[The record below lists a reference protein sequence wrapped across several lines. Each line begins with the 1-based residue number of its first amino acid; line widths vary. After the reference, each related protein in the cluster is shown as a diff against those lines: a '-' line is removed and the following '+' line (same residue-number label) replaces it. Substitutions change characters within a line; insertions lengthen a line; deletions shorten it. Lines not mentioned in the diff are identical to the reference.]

1 MPLAA
6 RPGDRREGCCDEMEA
21 GRRRAPGNDI
31 TIMRIGIDARLIY
44 HQPAG
49 ISRYTKHLVEELAQL
64 DRENAYTVFQH
75 RRQRNPLVHAP
86 NFQRRTL
93 FTPVHVRFEQP
104 MLAAELC
111 FHAAD
116 ILHSTDFIPP
126 LFSNIPSVI
135 TVHDLAFLRWPNF
148 LTEAHAAYYSQID
161 RAVRHAR
168 HIIVPSESTKG
179 DVVGRLGASPSKI
192 SVIYEAA
199 ASLYRP
205 LPAAECRAAMQERY
219 AIPESYVFF
228 ASTIEPR
235 KNIGGLL
242 EAFGHLRRHYNI
254 GETGLVL
261 AGKPGWLYEEVFRK
275 VEQLGLKQSTFFVG
289 RVPDEDLRQL
299 FVGARC
305 HVHPAFYEGFGL
317 SPLEAMACGTPTIV
331 GNTSS
336 MPEVV
341 GDAALIVDPAD
352 SEEIAIAMHRL
363 LTDDELHGEL
373 RQKGLQRASVFSWSR
388 AAAETLAVYRM
399 VYDGT
404 AVPATTA
411 RHSSA

>member
-1 MPLAA
+1 
-6 RPGDRREGCCDEMEA
+6 
-21 GRRRAPGNDI
+21 
-31 TIMRIGIDARLIY
+31 MRVGIDARLIY

-49 ISRYTKHLVEELAQL
+49 ISRYTKHLIEELAQL
-64 DRENAYTVFQH
+64 DRETTYTVFQH
-75 RRQRNPLVHAP
+75 RKHREPLANAP

-93 FTPVHVRFEQP
+93 FTPVHTRIEQP
-104 MLAAELC
+104 MLAAELS
-111 FHAAD
+111 FHSLD

-126 LFSNIPSVI
+126 LFSSIPPVI
-135 TVHDLAFLRWPNF
+135 TVHDLAFLRWPHF
-148 LTEAHAAYYSQID
+148 LTESHAAYYSQID
-161 RAVRHAR
+161 RAVRHAQ
-168 HIIVPSESTKG
+168 HIIVPSESTKN
-179 DVVGRLGASPSKI
+179 DVVGQLGASPEKI

-199 ASLYRP
+199 APLYQP
-205 LPAAECRAAMQERY
+205 LPMAKCRAAMQAKY
-219 AIPESYVFF
+219 GIPENYIFF
-228 ASTIEPR
+228 VSTIEPR

-242 EAFGHLRRHYNI
+242 DAFHHLQRHYNI
-254 GETGLVL
+254 ADTGLVL

-275 VEQLGLKQSTFFVG
+275 VEELALDKSAFFVG
-289 RVPDEDLRQL
+289 RVADEDLRQL

-341 GDAALIVDPAD
+341 GDAGLIVDPSD
-352 SEEIAIAMHRL
+352 WEEIAIAMHRL
-363 LTDDELHGEL
+363 LTDDELHREL

-399 VYDGT
+399 VCQRAT
-404 AVPATTA
+404 APAAPA
-411 RHSSA
+411 RHSSF